1 MAILK
6 SLIASTLGAAGVPK
20 VDISMLG
27 DKELQRKLNRLTGPK
42 AKTVVRSA
50 IRKSAKRAQRRMV
63 ANLSGNPV
71 GVDSGRLL
79 AAIKGAKVANAS
91 SRGTLYYGVP
101 LPTREQLGIP
111 KKDRGGKKAGY
122 YPVILEYG
130 TSRMAARPWMRPAID
145 DTADSEKAQIGRDIG
160 KGIERLARK
169 K

>member
-1 MAILK
+1 MRTVIADKYDFIEYPKIL
-6 SLIASTLGAAGVPK
+6 SQPEADPEALVQEAL
-20 VDISMLG
+20 
-27 DKELQRKLNRLTGPK
+27 EQF
-42 AKTVVRSA
+42 
-50 IRKSAKRAQRRMV
+50 
-63 ANLSGNPV
+63 LSRNDV
-71 GVDSGRLL
+71 
-79 AAIKGAKVANAS
+79 KGAKVANAS
-91 SRGTLYYGVP
+91 SRGALYYGVP